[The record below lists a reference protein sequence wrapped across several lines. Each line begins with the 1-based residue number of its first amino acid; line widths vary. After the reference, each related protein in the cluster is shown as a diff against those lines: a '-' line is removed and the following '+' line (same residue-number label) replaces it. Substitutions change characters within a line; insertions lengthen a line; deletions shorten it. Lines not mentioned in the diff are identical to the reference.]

1 MSVWM
6 CPSVCC
12 VLDTEGVHLAQWQWV
27 KYSSSS
33 PAPLLS
39 ISLHRYNGEVGDMV
53 VGRIIEVRRSQSSQE
68 YPYFYSLCN
77 YYLRSMVCMQINLPS
92 TSCCVNYSSLV
103 SRYSKSVGKW
113 KHFLVWILSYFSP
126 PSISLEVCWWVLLPW
141 WPQGLVPGARVYLV
155 SFSGPLVSCPDPPP
169 ALGTGKEPG
178 NEAKA
183 VQTCGSSL
191 IFSYTQRRR
200 STQDE
205 LMMREYFQE
214 GDLISVGNFSSQFL
228 FLLV

>member
-1 MSVWM
+1 MSKVFF
-6 CPSVCC
+6 
-12 VLDTEGVHLAQWQWV
+12 L
-27 KYSSSS
+27 SS

-77 YYLRSMVCMQINLPS
+77 YYLLMSNFR
-92 TSCCVNYSSLV
+92 TTFCCVNYSSLV
-103 SRYSKSVGKW
+103 SRCSKSVGKW

-141 WPQGLVPGARVYLV
+141 WPQGLVPGARVY
-155 SFSGPLVSCPDPPP
+155 SFSGPLVSYPDPPPKKKEFLSSLECWRGRGGSGDETTSSP

-183 VQTCGSSL
+183 VQICGSSL
-191 IFSYTQRRR
+191 LFSYTQRRR